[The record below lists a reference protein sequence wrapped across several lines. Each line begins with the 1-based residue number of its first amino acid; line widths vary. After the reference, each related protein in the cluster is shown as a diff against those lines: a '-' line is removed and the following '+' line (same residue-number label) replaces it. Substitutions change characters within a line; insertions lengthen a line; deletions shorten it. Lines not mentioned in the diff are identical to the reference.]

1 MIKPQHPATREHLTR
16 RGTVTY
22 YIDND
27 EFAAG
32 IWGREHFTLTRHRNG
47 DRVLRA
53 YCELDD
59 EPALIRDVI
68 QRVDAA
74 SIRKIVS

>member
-1 MIKPQHPATREHLTR
+1 MKIIDQQLAAREHVTR
-16 RGTVTY
+16 RDKVECQ
-22 YIDND
+22 IDN
-27 EFAAG
+27 ATVPSG

-53 YCELDD
+53 FCELDD

-68 QRVDAA
+68 QRVDAEFHP
-74 SIRKIVS
+74 